1 MALSMTDLTTD
12 QRWLLYFM
20 GGWAIRDCL
29 IGPAGTDHLMQSMS
43 GAWGHTHPHGGPAWM
58 TGWST
63 RSGKITSPGHG
74 EARVVISKAQINAY
88 ARGLPAD
95 IRAELIAVRDLD
107 QAENARAYDWC
118 YCPWST
124 TAPNA
129 HSGPCTRYHPSHDE
143 ADAHRARARHIGD
156 QLDDVLLRALRIG
169 DPTAVQLELF
179 APG

>member
-1 MALSMTDLTTD
+1 MSDLPVSRSPVTPISSFAAVYSSL
-12 QRWLLYFM
+12 RLL
-20 GGWAIRDCL
+20 
-29 IGPAGTDHLMQSMS
+29 PS
-43 GAWGHTHPHGGPAWM
+43 
-58 TGWST
+58 
-63 RSGKITSPGHG
+63 
-74 EARVVISKAQINAY
+74 
-88 ARGLPAD
+88 

-156 QLDDVLLRALRIG
+156 QLDDILRRALRIG
-169 DPTAVQLELF
+169 DPTALQLELF